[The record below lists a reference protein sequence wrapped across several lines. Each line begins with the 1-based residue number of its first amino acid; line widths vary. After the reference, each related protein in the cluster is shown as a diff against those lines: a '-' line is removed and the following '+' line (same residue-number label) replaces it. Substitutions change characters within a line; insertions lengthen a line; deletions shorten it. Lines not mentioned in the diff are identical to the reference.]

1 MLGNADKNVESIA
14 ARETEISR
22 SVEAPLIGRFQRTQK
37 CCVSCFEHKFIRE
50 FIREESSETG
60 KCDYC
65 GSRPRRLTEV
75 RKLAD
80 FFHNLVSMYDQSDDG
95 DTLISLVQDGWHVF
109 SDKLHE
115 SGDSKGLLEDILNSN
130 WDDDDGEPPIDAYDT
145 YRSRETLQE
154 VESWE
159 TLCDVVKDD
168 PETEPDFG
176 EYFEEQLA
184 VAEKIIRAGTI
195 LYRARPGWNGV
206 DGRGRRVA
214 FQGEDIGPPPPA
226 KAGPGRANRA
236 GTVVLYSAESELTA
250 VSEVRPAR
258 GYWVSTCQLRARQDL
273 RVLDLV
279 DGIPSL
285 HPFTDET
292 LAWSVEFSDL
302 LQSFSEA
309 LSTPLARSDD
319 VSDYLPSQKL
329 CEYAQ
334 RLHYDG
340 VRYPSAMAED
350 GVNIVLFD
358 PGKVDILD
366 SRLVEVTSINVGYH
380 PR

>member
-1 MLGNADKNVESIA
+1 MTPKADRSRRPIA
-14 ARETEISR
+14 AKEPEISR
-22 SVEAPLIGRFQRTQK
+22 TAEAPLIRRFQRTAM

-50 FIREESSETG
+50 FIREESSEIG

-65 GSRPRRLTEV
+65 GSWPRRLIDV

-80 FFHNLVSMYDQSDDG
+80 FFHNLIGMYDQSDDG
-95 DTLISLVQDGWHVF
+95 DTLISLVQDGWYIF

-115 SGDSKGLLEDILNSN
+115 SEESKGLLEDILNSN

-145 YRSRETLQE
+145 YRSRETLEE
-154 VESWE
+154 VEGWE
-159 TLCDVVKDD
+159 SFCEAVKDD
-168 PETEPDFG
+168 PEAEPDFG

-184 VAEKIIRAGTI
+184 AAEKTIPSGTI
-195 LYRARPGWNGV
+195 LYRARPGWSV

-214 FQGEDIGPPPPA
+214 FQGADIGPPPA
-226 KAGPGRANRA
+226 TKAGPGRANRA
-236 GTVVLYSAESELTA
+236 GTAVLYSAESEHTA

-258 GYWVSTCQLRARQDL
+258 GYWVSTCQLRAREGL
-273 RVLDLV
+273 RLLDLV

-319 VSDYLPSQKL
+319 ISDYLPSQKL

-340 VRYPSAMAED
+340 VRYPSAMAEN

-358 PGKVDILD
+358 PSKVDILD
-366 SRLVEVTSINVGYH
+366 SRLVEVTSINLGYH